1 MNERNT
7 HKGTVPCHT
16 WRMIR
21 AQEEDLYYKRPAVPG
36 RRPAIV
42 MPESLLVSKA
52 PAEPAAAPVPQ
63 AAPVAAEPVPSIFDL
78 RMEQYGDE
86 LARLY
91 REQFHGDLAAWD
103 RLTTLLRQSW
113 ENRREELRA
122 QDQRRTADAGWYC
135 RRDLLA
141 MAVDAAGF
149 AGSLAGVAD
158 RLPYLKECGVN
169 FLRLN
174 GNGSQEELAALAD
187 ACRAQEILLAL
198 PLKADAPQ
206 DAASF
211 HAWIEQLL
219 CLADLGADAI
229 RLGDLS
235 RLPHS
240 VLRMARLICQLV
252 CPGVLLM
259 GKAPAHDEAPYFGS
273 EDKPECHLLCRNN
286 GALLWNTLATGD
298 VALLRHEVEASLSS
312 AGLFLNRL
320 HGDSGLDWA
329 LDYDWLKEH
338 CGTDE
343 NAHRQYLNDW
353 ATGKF
358 PGSNSRGELCREG
371 KVCGTTASLCG
382 VEAAD
387 YERDSVKL
395 EQAVACDLLL
405 HAFLL
410 TQSGMPLL
418 TCGDEVGQ
426 LNDYSYHEDAAR
438 ADDARNLQHGPFQWE
453 LAAMRDNQETRQGKQ
468 FQGLRRLEQLRGA
481 EPAFDARAN
490 VWTFDTGNPHVLGLG
505 RWYEG
510 RKLVALFNF
519 SGDFVTAGA
528 PEGGAFDELIYG
540 GHYDEIGHVEL
551 YPYGFVWLLQQEA

>member
-1 MNERNT
+1 MNEYNYR
-7 HKGTVPCHT
+7 KGTVPCHT

-21 AQEEDLYYKRPAVPG
+21 ALEEDLYYKRPAVPG
-36 RRPAIV
+36 RRPPIV
-42 MPESLLVSKA
+42 MPASLTVPKA
-52 PAEPAAAPVPQ
+52 PVETAPAPQ
-63 AAPVAAEPVPSIFDL
+63 AAPVAEPAANLFDL
-78 RMEQYGDE
+78 RMERWGDE
-86 LARLY
+86 LAQLY
-91 REQFHGDLAAWD
+91 RDHFHGDLAAWD

-113 ENRREELRA
+113 EARPAELA
-122 QDQRRTADAGWYC
+122 ALDERRTADDGWYG

-149 AGSLAGVAD
+149 AGSLAGVAEH
-158 RLPYLKECGVN
+158 LPYLAECGVN

-174 GNGSQEELAALAD
+174 GEGSQEELAGLAH
-187 ACRAQEILLAL
+187 ACREREILLAL

-206 DAASF
+206 DAATF
-211 HAWIEQLL
+211 HTWTAGLL
-219 CLADLGADAI
+219 ALANLGADAI

-235 RLPHS
+235 RLPHD
-240 VLRMARLICQLV
+240 VLRMARLICELV

-259 GKAPAHDEAPYFGS
+259 GKAPAGDQAAYFGS

-286 GALLWNTLATGD
+286 GALLFHTLATGD
-298 VALLRHEVEASLSS
+298 VALLRHEVEGSLSS

-320 HGDSGLDWA
+320 HGDSGLDWT
-329 LDYDWLKEH
+329 LDYGWLNQH

-343 NAHRQYLNDW
+343 DAHRQYLNDW
-353 ATGKF
+353 ATGQF
-358 PGSNSRGELCREG
+358 LGSNSRGELCQEG

-387 YERDSVKL
+387 YEQNDTKL
-395 EQAVACDLLL
+395 DQAVACDLLL

-410 TQSGMPLL
+410 TQSGLPLL

-426 LNDYSYHEDAAR
+426 LNDYSYHEDPAR
-438 ADDARNLQHGPFQWE
+438 SGDARNLQHGPFQWE
-453 LAAMRDNQETRQGKQ
+453 LAAMRGDGETRQGKQ
-468 FQGLRRLEQLRGA
+468 FQGLRRLEELRVA

-490 VWTFDTGNPHVLGLG
+490 VWTFDTGNPHVLGVG

-519 SGDFVTAGA
+519 GGDFVTASA
-528 PEGGAFDELIYG
+528 PEGGAFDELVYG

>member
-16 WRMIR
+16 WRMTR

-141 MAVDAAGF
+141 MAVEAAGF
-149 AGSLAGVAD
+149 AGSLAGVAG
-158 RLPYLKECGVN
+158 RLPYLKESGVN

-219 CLADLGADAI
+219 CLAGLGADAI

-259 GKAPAHDEAPYFGS
+259 GKAPAHGEAPYFGS

-298 VALLRHEVEASLSS
+298 VSLLRHEVEGSLSS

-329 LDYDWLKEH
+329 LDYNWLKEH

-343 NAHRQYLNDW
+343 NAHR
-353 ATGKF
+353 
-358 PGSNSRGELCREG
+358 
-371 KVCGTTASLCG
+371 
-382 VEAAD
+382 
-387 YERDSVKL
+387 
-395 EQAVACDLLL
+395 
-405 HAFLL
+405 
-410 TQSGMPLL
+410 
-418 TCGDEVGQ
+418 
-426 LNDYSYHEDAAR
+426 
-438 ADDARNLQHGPFQWE
+438 
-453 LAAMRDNQETRQGKQ
+453 
-468 FQGLRRLEQLRGA
+468 
-481 EPAFDARAN
+481 
-490 VWTFDTGNPHVLGLG
+490 
-505 RWYEG
+505 
-510 RKLVALFNF
+510 
-519 SGDFVTAGA
+519 
-528 PEGGAFDELIYG
+528 
-540 GHYDEIGHVEL
+540 
-551 YPYGFVWLLQQEA
+551 